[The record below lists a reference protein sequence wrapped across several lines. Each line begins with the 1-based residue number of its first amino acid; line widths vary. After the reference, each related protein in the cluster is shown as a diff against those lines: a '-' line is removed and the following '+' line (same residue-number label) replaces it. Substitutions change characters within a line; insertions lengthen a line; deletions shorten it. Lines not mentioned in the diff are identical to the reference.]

1 MYSSLM
7 LNQLVQSDYA
17 KARRRALLRRVL
29 SFVLR
34 RPNNLISLNTVLE
47 HSRLVSQHSLGLCTV
62 PIRQIVGTMS
72 RGKEFDRIFLPN
84 QSHTESRWM
93 SVMKASY
100 RGVGLPPILLV
111 KVGDMYF
118 VVDGHHRISVARA
131 LGQTYIDA
139 EVTEME
145 IRAKEQLVEE
155 AD

>member
-7 LNQLVQSDYA
+7 LNQIVHSDYA

-34 RPNNLISLNTVLE
+34 RPNHLISLNAVLE
-47 HSRLVSQHSLGLCTV
+47 HSELVSQHGLGICTV

-72 RGKEFDRIFLPN
+72 RGKEFVRLFLPN
-84 QSHTESRWM
+84 QNHTQGRWVN
-93 SVMKASY
+93 VMKASY
-100 RGVGLPPILLV
+100 KGISLPPILLV
-111 KVGDMYF
+111 KVHDLYF

-131 LGQTYIDA
+131 VGQAYIDA

-145 IRAKEQLVEE
+145 LREKQQAISN
-155 AD
+155 